1 MVDGTTAQEQTTDLP
16 AINKVTCL
24 NDLKQDL
31 IDFVKRAK

>member
-1 MVDGTTAQEQTTDLP
+1 MADGTTTQEETTDVP